1 MIRTEARRS
10 ALAVWAA
17 LAWCAAL
24 APAGCRDRAGGT
36 ALDAGRD
43 GGAVDAATPLSIDIA
58 VTGCASYDVANVV
71 CSGHAPVTLA
81 FAPVGSPA
89 LTTFLWRF
97 GDGSPPVSDR
107 APVHT
112 YALPGRYDVSVT
124 GQGPM
129 VGAVSQTRTGLV
141 VVLSI
146 GAGGLCDVDA
156 QCANGLACACK
167 RGSGC
172 DPAFTRGF
180 CSAPCPTGFCGDEVM
195 PGHAGAVCAAYTVPA
210 PPARTAADG
219 GAAADAAAPTP
230 WSPVCLANCADDA
243 ACPPGYGCAQLHA
256 GGAGV
261 SGWVQGCLPLGL
273 AGPLG
278 ASCRNADGAL
288 DNGRCAS
295 GFCAPFGT
303 NGLCAA
309 SCQAPLTCPESAA
322 CARVGS
328 SQLCL
333 ATCSSAFPCSS
344 DPAISCRTATSPDG
358 GVDGGLTIVSGDLGQ
373 TYCAPR

>member
-1 MIRTEARRS
+1 M
-10 ALAVWAA
+10 LAAI
-17 LAWCAAL
+17 AWFA
-24 APAGCRDRAGGT
+24 APAGCR
-36 ALDAGRD
+36 GRPADVRVD
-43 GGAVDAATPLSIDIA
+43 GGREGGAPDASTPLTIDIA
-58 VTGCASYDVANVV
+58 VTGCASYDVTNVV
-71 CSGHAPVTLA
+71 CSAHAPVTLA

-97 GDGSPPVSDR
+97 GDGSAPVSDR

-124 GQGPM
+124 GQGPA

-180 CSAPCPTGFCGDEVM
+180 CSTPCPTGFCGDEVM
-195 PGHAGAVCAAYTVPA
+195 PGHAGAVCAAYAVPA
-210 PPARTAADG
+210 PLPRANDADG
-219 GAAADAAAPTP
+219 GAPADAGNGSTPAAP
-230 WSPVCLANCADDA
+230 WNPVCLANCADDA
-243 ACPPGYGCAQLHA
+243 ACPPGFACAQLHA
-256 GGAGV
+256 GGGV
-261 SGWVQGCLPLGL
+261 TGWVQGCLPAGL
-273 AGPLG
+273 AGALG
-278 ASCRNADGAL
+278 ATCRNADGVL
-288 DNGRCAS
+288 DNERCAS
-295 GFCAPFGT
+295 GYCAPYGS

-309 SCQAPLTCPESAA
+309 SCQAPLTCPEGAA
-322 CARVGS
+322 CARIGTAL
-328 SQLCL
+328 LCL

-344 DPAISCRTATSPDG
+344 DPSVSCRAGNSPDG
-358 GVDGGLTIVSGDLGQ
+358 GADGGLPIVSGDLSQ